1 MLCRIFLKLAGM
13 SVTAG
18 VLVLAILAVRA
29 LTRRRMPKWA
39 HCLLWGLVAACLLCP
54 VLPESGLSLRPQSGE
69 LVQYGDQLTGLD
81 REPVI
86 ILMETGVQDVYAF
99 RTGEADR
106 PGVSLMPLAYVWL
119 AGMAVLLGWAAFS
132 WLRLRRQVA
141 ASVSVAKGVYICDDI
156 ASPFI
161 LGVLHPRIYLP
172 SGLTGA
178 TLESVLRHER
188 AHLKRRDHW
197 WKPLAHVLIAVYWF
211 NPLLWAAYVLLCRDI
226 ELACDERVV
235 RDMTREDRAAYS
247 QALLQCS
254 LNRRRRL
261 VLCPLA
267 FGEVGVRTRV
277 KSVLRYRRPA
287 VWLSAAAVLLCAA
300 LAVTFLTEPK
310 PARIE
315 VSPEAA
321 AGQTDPDRLRETSS
335 KALIVATILDPAA
348 QRISYTVQ
356 LTEEPEDWI
365 TQKQWYGVASYA
377 DVEIFYPTE
386 GSYYRQTDVPHLR
399 FYEWGLADQPT
410 NLESQ
415 RPDMG
420 TRYNDYIVDSV
431 TVLSADG
438 SQSSTF
444 RRVGQSLLLDD
455 APDDSGRN
463 AISWS
468 IRID

>member
-141 ASVSVAKGVYICDDI
+141 ASIRVGKQVYLCDDI
-156 ASPFI
+156 SSPFI
-161 LGVLHPRIYLP
+161 LGIFRPRVYLP
-172 SGLTGA
+172 SGLEGE
-178 TLESVLRHER
+178 TLQSVLRHEG
-188 AHLKRRDHW
+188 AHLRRRDHW
-197 WKPLAHVLIAVYWF
+197 WKPLGHLLVAVYWF
-211 NPLLWAAYVLLCRDI
+211 HPLIWAAYVLLCRDI

-235 RDMTREDRAAYS
+235 RDMNRAQRAAYS
-247 QALLQCS
+247 QALLDCAMP
-254 LNRRRRL
+254 RRRRL

-267 FGEVGVRTRV
+267 FGEVGVRDRV
-277 KSVLRYRRPA
+277 KSVLHYRRPG

-300 LAVTFLTEPK
+300 LAMTFLTEPK
-310 PARIE
+310 PARTG

-321 AGQTDPDRLRETSS
+321 SGQTDPDRLQEVSS
-335 KALIVATILDPAA
+335 KVLIVSSTLDPAA

-365 TQKQWYGVASYA
+365 AQKQWYGVASYA
-377 DVEIFYPTE
+377 DVEIFYPE
-386 GSYYRQTDVPHLR
+386 AGSYYRQTDVPHLR

-410 NLESQ
+410 DLESQ
-415 RPDMG
+415 RPDTG

-431 TVLSADG
+431 TVLSVDG
-438 SQSSTF
+438 VQHSTF
-444 RRVGQSLLLDD
+444 RRVGQSLLLEEDTHY
-455 APDDSGRN
+455 SGGSVSFQ
-463 AISWS
+463 AWLQ
-468 IRID
+468 